1 MNLKRWIAV
10 IAIGVVTPFL
20 FTQCDD
26 DNGNNTEKGNVNMKM
41 TDAPID
47 DANVQG
53 AFVTVSEIKVDGQAV
68 DGFEKQT
75 IDLTA
80 YQQGNAKLMASDK
93 MDVASYN
100 SVSVVLDYGQDASG
114 NAPGCYVLTD
124 DNVKHTLNATS
135 QSQSEIMINDG
146 FDVES
151 ASDNNVVIDFDLR
164 KTIQSG
170 NESSGQS
177 EFSFVTAS
185 EMESSLRAVV
195 ESESGSI
202 EGDVNDNSSSDG
214 EMVVYAYNKGKFD
227 SETETQGQGQ
237 SNVMFANAV
246 TSAKVDGNG
255 SYTLS
260 FLEEGEYEVHIANYQ
275 ENSQGE
281 MEFQGMVDANS
292 STSGQVLGAIQVQAN
307 ASVQLNIL
315 ISGLIAK

>member
-1 MNLKRWIAV
+1 MNLQKWIVV

-20 FTQCDD
+20 FTQCND
-26 DNGNNTEKGNVNMKM
+26 DNGNTEKGNVNMKM

-47 DANVQG
+47 NANVQG
-53 AFVTVSEIKVDGQAV
+53 AFVTVSEIRVDGEAV

-80 YQQGNAKLMASDK
+80 YQQGNAKLMASDE

-100 SVSVVLDYGQDASG
+100 SVSVVLDYSQDASG
-114 NAPGCYVLTD
+114 NSPGCYVLTE

-135 QSQSEIMINDG
+135 QSQSEITINDG

-151 ASDNNVVIDFDLR
+151 ASENNVVIDFDLR

-202 EGDVNDNSSSDG
+202 EGDVSDDSSADG
-214 EMVVYAYNKGKFD
+214 EMVVYAYNKGEFD

-260 FLEEGEYEVHIANYQ
+260 FLKEGEYEVHIANYQ

-281 MEFQGMVDANS
+281 MEFQGMMNANS
-292 STSGQVLGAIQVQAN
+292 SSSGKLLGAIQVEAN
-307 ASVQLNIL
+307 ASVQINIL
-315 ISGLIAK
+315 ISGIIGK

>member
-1 MNLKRWIAV
+1 MNLQRWIAV
-10 IAIGVVTPFL
+10 IAIGVVTPIL

-26 DNGNNTEKGNVNMKM
+26 DNGNTEKGSVNVKM

-47 DANVQG
+47 NTNVQG
-53 AFVTVSEIKVDGQAV
+53 AFVTVSNVKVDGEAV

-80 YQQGNAKLMASDK
+80 YQQGNAKIMASDE

-100 SVSVVLDYGQDASG
+100 SVSLVLDYSQDASG
-114 NAPGCYVLTD
+114 NSPGCYVLTD
-124 DNVKHTLNATS
+124 DNVRHSLNATS

-151 ASDNNVVIDFDLR
+151 GSENNVVIDFDLR

-170 NESSGQS
+170 NESNNQS
-177 EFSFVTAS
+177 EFSFVTDS
-185 EMESSLRAVV
+185 EMESSLRAVI
-195 ESESGSI
+195 EAESGSI

-214 EMVVYAYNKGKFD
+214 EMVVYAYNKGEFD
-227 SETETQGQGQ
+227 ADTETQGQGQ

-260 FLEEGEYEVHIANYQ
+260 FLKEGEYEVHIANYQ
-275 ENSQGE
+275 ENSEGE
-281 MEFQGMVDANS
+281 MEFQGMMEAS
-292 STSGQVLGAIQVQAN
+292 STTSGQLLGGIMVEADAN
-307 ASVQLNIL
+307 IQLNIL
-315 ISGLIAK
+315 ISGLLGK